1 MSMIYFYYHFTSQT
15 REKWGFSRAKA
26 IKIIQPLNSIAK
38 CFAQRDIWFL
48 MRISLVAF
56 GVRDTK
62 PISHWHVMN
71 QYEFIGS
78 YKNSEKKQQWKTS
91 HRKSKGRLVFDA
103 AVDDSILNTLCIS
116 IIITVLIPWGFGFI
130 LRLASLIVCRE
141 LSTLLELQISSFIP

>member
-78 YKNSEKKQQWKTS
+78 YKKSEKKQRKTS

-103 AVDDSILNTLCIS
+103 AVDDSILNALCIS
-116 IIITVLIPWGFGFI
+116 IIIMGLIPWGFGFI
-130 LRLASLIVCRE
+130 LRLASLRVRRE
-141 LSTLLELQISSFIP
+141 LSTLLELQIPSFIP